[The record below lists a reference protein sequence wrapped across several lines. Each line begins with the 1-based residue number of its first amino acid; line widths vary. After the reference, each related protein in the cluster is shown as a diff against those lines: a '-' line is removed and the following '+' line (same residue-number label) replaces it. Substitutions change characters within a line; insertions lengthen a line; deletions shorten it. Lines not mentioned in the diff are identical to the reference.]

1 MRNIKT
7 IFRLLLG
14 VAVTLAFAMAIC
26 PIAALGM
33 TRSLENVIVEADGQV
48 TISSVDENSDE
59 YGGLVES
66 AKEYGCGFGEVEPG
80 QQEAS
85 FFGADG
91 KILKAFTIEGND
103 KKVNVSIPKPNVE
116 EWVDEG
122 LKNVVRL
129 LGIKPSYRLVV
140 SSADSNGPTW
150 LYILQPTNDG
160 EDRLS
165 VEIPLLDGKVICG
178 VTPFVSVTEGEDM
191 SLVMM
196 PDNPL
201 TNVSTTTF
209 GDTFLENSE
218 GVQLDYA
225 WSFALNEDMASMV
238 VRDDATMTNL
248 TFDVIVD
255 CGEDFEILPENV
267 SVESSA
273 VKFTSVNKQDDGT
286 WVIRFV
292 ANSFDTK
299 AAFKEAVESTTSIKF
314 RMSQINHGGDV
325 EDVLPVVCLHIFND
339 AYEVSPIN
347 VYVMS
352 NPVVASKQS
361 AVTVT
366 PADMTV
372 YEDGEDGYEGVVGVD
387 GVIVEG
393 GSDSLPHP
401 LFEIS
406 APKGT
411 SIDPKSLTFSTG
423 SGENAKS
430 WSVESAG
437 GNLYYFVPADN
448 QDPVRVTYTGEDG
461 TPVLTD
467 NFTPSTDLYATYRID
482 LYPGENNLSEVT
494 ASTGEEDAQSYPI
507 SVNSGTLTVRAV
519 ANDNP
524 NNVTFPVG
532 DEPTDKLQAGTAS
545 VSAPEGT
552 TYKLNNTDV
561 SVPENGSA
569 ISLLF
574 DDIINGDA
582 GRTSA
587 LLAKVDANADTSQ
600 AKYLDLVDAN
610 NGNAWVT
617 ASGSVT
623 VHWAYP
629 EGTDK
634 NTEFKL
640 WHFPG
645 LHRDDSDGDNSGFD
659 IDDLNNVEPEEVTPL
674 IKGNNALSFSVA
686 SGCFSPYVLTWEEK
700 EEPDTPIVVPT
711 KYHTI
716 TATAGEGGSISPSGE
731 VKVTEGGSKSFS
743 ISADE
748 GYTVGN
754 VTIDGVSYGP
764 LSSYTFSNVQK
775 DHTISV
781 SFMPGSDPAN
791 PDDTGVSDWLSTD
804 EHLDYLHGYGDGSGT
819 FGPENQMTRAEVA
832 QMFYNLLLDKSR
844 GDKPVSFTDVP
855 ADAYYAE
862 PVFTL
867 ASLGIVNGT
876 SPETFEPNRPI
887 TRAEFVAIAMRFTNG
902 EFEGENLFVD
912 VPEDAWYRDYVVG
925 AVGYGWIVGYQD
937 GSHRFGPEDTITRSQ
952 ATMVTNRM
960 LWRVPDGVWIND
972 NLDDL
977 KLFPDVGRDHFAF
990 RDIVEATNAHD
1001 YERNG
1006 HYESWTG
1013 LVK

>member
-1 MRNIKT
+1 MKHRRKT
-7 IFRLLLG
+7 IGILLFQLLLG
-14 VAVTLAFAMAIC
+14 IGLLLSPCTALAVDSSVIASKDVEVASVELSDNRLNAFVKAANDRGFGAILKQNSGGIGESPIGYDGHMVKAFELKSNNVAMSSITFSTDK
-26 PIAALGM
+26 GW
-33 TRSLENVIVEADGQV
+33 
-48 TISSVDENSDE
+48 ISSDLMRWINILNSTPNYSARIE
-59 YGGLVES
+59 YVLAVRATSDVTGHIWFLPMVES
-66 AKEYGCGFGEVEPG
+66 GGTLTV
-80 QQEAS
+80 
-85 FFGADG
+85 
-91 KILKAFTIEGND
+91 T
-103 KKVNVSIPKPNVE
+103 V
-116 EWVDEG
+116 
-122 LKNVVRL
+122 
-129 LGIKPSYRLVV
+129 
-140 SSADSNGPTW
+140 
-150 LYILQPTNDG
+150 
-160 EDRLS
+160 
-165 VEIPLLDGKVICG
+165 PLLSGDVLCG
-178 VTPFVSVTEGEDM
+178 VTTHLSISNSQQPQTAFPYEY
-191 SLVMM
+191 
-196 PDNPL
+196 L
-201 TNVSTTTF
+201 TNETVELAENY
-209 GDTFLENSE
+209 LENSK
-218 GVQLDYA
+218 DTAISYS
-225 WSFALNEDMASMV
+225 WSFSFTDDMATFIERYTGSADILFDV
-238 VRDDATMTNL
+238 VIGIGRE
-248 TFDVIVD
+248 FSFGPSDVIVSSD
-255 CGEDFEILPENV
+255 AFSDAVTVKQQSDGSWVVKLSTKTFETKKELAEALKDQSTISLKIHETDFDSAAGLLLPI
-267 SVESSA
+267 VEMRL
-273 VKFTSVNKQDDGT
+273 N
-286 WVIRFV
+286 
-292 ANSFDTK
+292 
-299 AAFKEAVESTTSIKF
+299 AAGG
-314 RMSQINHGGDV
+314 MNNHGSIA
-325 EDVLPVVCLHIFND
+325 PFKT
-339 AYEVSPIN
+339 S
-347 VYVMS
+347 
-352 NPVVASKQS
+352 SKLS
-361 AVTVT
+361 AITVT

-372 YEDGEDGYEGVVGVD
+372 YEGGKDGYEGVVGVD

-494 ASTGEEDAQSYPI
+494 ASTGEESAQSYPI

-519 ANDNP
+519 ANDSP

-552 TYKLNNTDV
+552 TYTLNNTDV

-574 DDIINGDA
+574 DGIINGEAD
-582 GRTSA
+582 RTSA

-659 IDDLNNVEPEEVTPL
+659 IDDLNNVKPEEVTPL

-844 GDKPVSFTDVP
+844 GDKPVNFADVP

-876 SPETFEPNRPI
+876 SPETFEPDRPI

-902 EFEGENLFVD
+902 DFEGENLFVD

-925 AVGYGWIVGYQD
+925 AVGYGWIYGYQD
-937 GSHRFGPEDTITRSQ
+937 GSQKFGPLDTITRGQ

-960 LWRVPDGVWIND
+960 LWRACDTVWAMEHMD
-972 NLDDL
+972 QLKTFVDL
-977 KLFPDVGRDHFAF
+977 GQSHYAFFDV
-990 RDIVEATNAHD
+990 VEATNAHD
-1001 YERNG
+1001 YTRVG
-1006 HYESWTG
+1006 DTRYENWTG

>member
-1 MRNIKT
+1 M
-7 IFRLLLG
+7 
-14 VAVTLAFAMAIC
+14 
-26 PIAALGM
+26 
-33 TRSLENVIVEADGQV
+33 VI
-48 TISSVDENSDE
+48 
-59 YGGLVES
+59 
-66 AKEYGCGFGEVEPG
+66 
-80 QQEAS
+80 
-85 FFGADG
+85 
-91 KILKAFTIEGND
+91 GN
-103 KKVNVSIPKPNVE
+103 
-116 EWVDEG
+116 
-122 LKNVVRL
+122 
-129 LGIKPSYRLVV
+129 
-140 SSADSNGPTW
+140 
-150 LYILQPTNDG
+150 
-160 EDRLS
+160 
-165 VEIPLLDGKVICG
+165 
-178 VTPFVSVTEGEDM
+178 
-191 SLVMM
+191 
-196 PDNPL
+196 
-201 TNVSTTTF
+201 TTF
-209 GDTFLENSE
+209 DL
-218 GVQLDYA
+218 
-225 WSFALNEDMASMV
+225 
-238 VRDDATMTNL
+238 
-248 TFDVIVD
+248 IVD
-255 CGEDFEILPENV
+255 CGQSFTILPEDV
-267 SVESSA
+267 SVISSA
-273 VKFTSVNKQDDGT
+273 MDFKEVLAQDDGT
-286 WVIRFV
+286 LVIRLTSKQFSGTEEFEN
-292 ANSFDTK
+292 ALKDTT
-299 AAFKEAVESTTSIKF
+299 AVSF
-314 RMSQINHGGDV
+314 RMTQVDSEQDIYS
-325 EDVLPVVCLHIFND
+325 VLPIVCLH
-339 AYEVSPIN
+339 AYTDEPTSSNPGF
-347 VYVMS
+347 YVMT

-372 YEDGEDGYEGVVGVD
+372 YEGGKGGYEGVVGEN

-437 GNLYYFVPADN
+437 GNLYYFVPVSH

-461 TPVLTD
+461 TPVLGD
-467 NFTPSTDLYATYRID
+467 NFTPSTDLYATYRIN
-482 LYPGENNLSEVT
+482 LYPGENDLAEVT
-494 ASTGEEDAQSYPI
+494 ASTGEEGAQSYPI

-524 NNVTFPVG
+524 NSVTFPVG
-532 DEPTDKLQAGTAS
+532 DEPTNKLQAGTAS
-545 VSAPEGT
+545 VSAPDGT
-552 TYKLNNTDV
+552 TYKLNNTGV
-561 SVPENGSA
+561 SVPEDGSA

-574 DDIINGDA
+574 DDIINNGDA
-582 GRTSA
+582 DRTGA
-587 LLAKVDANADTSQ
+587 LLTKVGANADTSQ

-617 ASGSVT
+617 ASESVT

-645 LHRDDSDGDNSGFD
+645 LHRDDSDSDNSGFD

-876 SPETFEPNRPI
+876 SPETFEPDRPI

-925 AVGYGWIVGYQD
+925 AVGYGWIYGYQD
-937 GSHRFGPEDTITRSQ
+937 GSQKFGPLDTITRGQ

-960 LWRVPDGVWIND
+960 LWRACDTVWAMEHMD
-972 NLDDL
+972 QLKTFVDL
-977 KLFPDVGRDHFAF
+977 GQSHYAFFDV
-990 RDIVEATNAHD
+990 VEATNAHD
-1001 YERNG
+1001 YTRVG
-1006 HYESWTG
+1006 DTRYENWTG